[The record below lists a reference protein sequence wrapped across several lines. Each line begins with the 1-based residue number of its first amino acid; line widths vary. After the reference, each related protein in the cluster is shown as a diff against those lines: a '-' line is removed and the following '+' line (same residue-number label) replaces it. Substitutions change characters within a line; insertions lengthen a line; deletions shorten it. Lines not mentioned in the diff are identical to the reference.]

1 MKTTS
6 TRIVALAGAVAMSFG
21 AAACGNSD
29 PAPSPAVSSAVP
41 SSPSSSTPAASPS
54 TSAAPTPSDSASSD
68 TSANSKAAG
77 IVEQAKANAL
87 GAKSGQ
93 FAGTVEQSGEE
104 MKISYKGTSDG
115 KTADISIESSKQ
127 GKARII
133 AVPAGTFIQADAKFW
148 KNAGA
153 PASVQKAGDK
163 FIKAPSSAAS
173 MTNSLSLKSFA
184 QKAFGSVSS
193 SSFSSKVGEETVNG
207 VDCWVV
213 TDKRGKEG
221 GALYVS
227 KDKNEVVRFTG
238 TTTSPGQLD
247 FSKWNEDLAI
257 KAPAAGQIMKLG

>member
-6 TRIVALAGAVAMSFG
+6 TRIVALAGAVAISFG

-29 PAPSPAVSSAVP
+29 PAPSPAGSSAP
-41 SSPSSSTPAASPS
+41 SSTTPSAPPSSTDS
-54 TSAAPTPSDSASSD
+54 PTPSDSLSSETGD
-68 TSANSKAAG
+68 SSKAAD
-77 IVEQAKANAL
+77 IVEKAKSNAL
-87 GAKSGQ
+87 AATSGQ
-93 FAGTVEQSGEE
+93 FGGTVEQSGEE

-133 AVPAGTFIQADAKFW
+133 AVPGGTYIQADAKFW

-153 PASVQKAGDK
+153 PASVQKAGAK

-173 MTNSLSLKSFA
+173 MTDSFSLKSFA
-184 QKAFGSVSS
+184 QKAFGSVSQS
-193 SSFSSKVGEETVNG
+193 DFSDEVGEETVNG

-213 TDKRGKEG
+213 TDKRGKQG

-227 KDKNEVVRFTG
+227 KDTNEVVRFTG

-257 KAPAAGQIMKLG
+257 KAPPAGQIMKLG